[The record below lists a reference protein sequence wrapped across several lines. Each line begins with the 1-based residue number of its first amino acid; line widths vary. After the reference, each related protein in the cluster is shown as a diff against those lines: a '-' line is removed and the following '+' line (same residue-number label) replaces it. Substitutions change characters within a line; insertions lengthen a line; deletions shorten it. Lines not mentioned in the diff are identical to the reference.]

1 MAKFLIIAGLVMIG
15 VGLLWMLG
23 ERFGLGRLP
32 GDITIERGNLRV
44 YFPLASSLA
53 LSVVVSLLFWL
64 FNR

>member
-1 MAKFLIIAGLVMIG
+1 MAKFLITAGLVMIG
-15 VGLLWMLG
+15 VGVLWMIG

-32 GDITIERGNLRV
+32 GDITIERGNLRI

-53 LSVVVSLLFWL
+53 VSVVISLLFWL